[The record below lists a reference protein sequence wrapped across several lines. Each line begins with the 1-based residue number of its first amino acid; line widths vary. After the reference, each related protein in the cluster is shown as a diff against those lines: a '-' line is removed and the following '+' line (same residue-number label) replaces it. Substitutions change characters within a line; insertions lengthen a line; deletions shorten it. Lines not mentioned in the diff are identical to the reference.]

1 MSAATTQSWEALEQA
16 NRRRSAAMTALV
28 CVLVFVL
35 MLLFGFY
42 KAFPPPE
49 AEGILVDFG
58 VTATG
63 RGPRETAVRP
73 EPTPPPPR
81 TEAVPVT
88 EESPTQELEES
99 VALPEPEEER
109 PVPERETPPEPEPEP
124 EPEVVEEP
132 EPVIDERFVFD
143 REKFDFTDP
152 GQSEGDTRPGGN
164 MGDPSG
170 SESDNYL
177 GENSGLG
184 DQGIEYG
191 LGGRGMRSPPTT
203 DDDVPEYGYLQIEI
217 LVDPQGNVVSAKV
230 DRQNSTIVDAGLI
243 RRYEEHAMR
252 AQFQAKPGAAPRQ
265 RGYIKFTFQQR

>member
-16 NRRRSAAMTALV
+16 NRRRSAAITALV

-42 KAFPPPE
+42 KPFPPPE

-81 TEAVPVT
+81 TEAVPVS
-88 EESPTQELEES
+88 EESPSQELEES

-109 PVPERETPPEPEPEP
+109 PTPERETPPEPEPEP

-143 REKFDFTDP
+143 RDRFDFKDP

-184 DQGIEYG
+184 DQGISFG
-191 LGGRGMRSPPTT
+191 LGGRGMRSPPPT
-203 DDDVPEYGYLQIEI
+203 DENVPERGYLQIEI
-217 LVDPQGNVVSAKV
+217 RVDRQGNVTYAKV
-230 DRQNSTIVDAGLI
+230 DRQKSTIVDAGLI
-243 RRYEEHAMR
+243 ARYERYAR
-252 AQFQAKPGAAPRQ
+252 QASFQPKADAPPTQ
-265 RGYIKFTFQQR
+265 VGYIRFTFEQR